1 MRKII
6 SSLVIGLL
14 FAQAFFSFTLFKP
27 MAIDQAVITAATAT
41 LSNPRRSYMSTVNGA
56 HVAGSGV
63 IAINADVNPEADV
76 QGLFPGDGVMV
87 GPNGSEVV
95 SSIPTY
101 NGTNFVI
108 NGGLNVGASDNDP
121 VIATQSGT
129 LTVTFTI
136 GSAIPANGYVELTI
150 PDPTTNQND
159 GRPNYE
165 SSLAASGFDSNGI
178 TIANTITSGGTGCTW
193 NNDNASYEFFTGGS
207 GSGHVYKFI
216 TTTQCLSGTITM
228 VVGDG
233 TKGLVN
239 PGRVGSIGT
248 SDIYQMNINTKTS
261 ADVVIESRDV
271 SVAIVEGVLVSA
283 NVDETLSFTVAGR
296 TGAACGATSSLT
308 TTAST
313 VPWGVLSTTY
323 AEGTHNASQELT
335 LSTNSAS
342 GYEVYAQET
351 DQMGLN
357 GNTCTG
363 ADPSAGEY
371 TFSAG
376 TCIRD
381 TIGAGTSTHI
391 VSSDWGATPGVIY
404 GLGYSLQ
411 EDEAG
416 IAEFEHDDSGSWLV
430 KQFADQE
437 ASEDE
442 TADGAEIMSR
452 TSGPVTADSAYV
464 CFRINIPATQPSG
477 YYYNVVKYTAVPIF

>member
-1 MRKII
+1 MKKTI
-6 SSLVIGLL
+6 SSLLIGALL
-14 FAQAFFSFTLFKP
+14 AQAFFSLALFRP
-27 MAIDQAVITAATAT
+27 MEIDQAVITAATAT

-56 HVAGSGV
+56 HVAGAGI
-63 IAINADVNPEADV
+63 IAINADVNPESTV
-76 QGLFPGDGVMV
+76 QGLFPGDTVMV
-87 GPNGSEVV
+87 GPNGSETV

-108 NGGLNVGASDNDP
+108 SGGLNVGASDNDL

-129 LTVTFTI
+129 LSVTFTI
-136 GSAIPANGYVELTI
+136 GSAISANGYVELTI
-150 PDPTTNQND
+150 PDPSATQSD
-159 GRPNYE
+159 GRPNYDAT
-165 SSLAASGFDSNGI
+165 LANAGFDSNGI
-178 TIANTITSGGTGCTW
+178 TVANTTTSGGNGCTW
-193 NNDNASYEFFTGGS
+193 SGAETFTAGTGN
-207 GSGHVYKFI
+207 GHVYSFV
-216 TTTQCLSGTITM
+216 TTTQCNSGTITM

-239 PGRVGSIGT
+239 PGRIGAVGT
-248 SDIYQMNINTKTS
+248 ADVYQLNIKTKTS
-261 ADVVIESRDV
+261 AGVEIETRDV

-296 TGAACGATSSLT
+296 TGAACGATSTLT
-308 TTAST
+308 TSAST

-323 AEGTHNASQELT
+323 ASGTHNASQELT
-335 LSTNSAS
+335 LSTNSTS

-357 GNTCTG
+357 GNVCTG
-363 ADPSAGEY
+363 ATPSSGQY

-381 TIGAGTSTHI
+381 VGVGSISHI
-391 VSSDWGATPGVIY
+391 VAADWGATPGVNY
-404 GLGYSLQ
+404 GLGYSLEEQ
-411 EDEAG
+411 DAG
-416 IAEFEHDDSGSWLV
+416 IAEFEYNDSGSWLA

-437 ASEDE
+437 STEDE

-452 TSGPVTADSAYV
+452 ATGPVSADNLYV
-464 CFRINIPATQPSG
+464 CYRINIPTDQPSG